1 MSTTVKMTYERVFQ
15 QLRQGGQPMSFR
27 ALCAALE
34 ITEKSDKRQLTG
46 VLEALANE
54 GRVLVNRHGDYGV
67 VEQMDLL
74 RGVVLGHRDG
84 YGFLKTERPGP
95 DWFLPPR
102 QMARVFP
109 GDRVLARPGG
119 HDRRGREKASIV
131 EVLERN
137 TEALAGRLKI
147 DAGISYLV
155 PENPQISQQ
164 VLIPPD
170 QRNGANNGDIVQ
182 VRITRQPERDAQPL
196 ATVERVLGD
205 ELDVATRIDVAITD
219 FGLPRE
225 FPAAVLREVEN
236 LPRPSLDKHGRD
248 MREIPFVTID
258 GADAKDFDDAVFA
271 RRTPKG
277 WRLWVAIADVSR
289 YVRPGTALDR
299 EAQARATSVYFP
311 GRVIPMLPPVLSDDL
326 CSLRPDE
333 DRYALIAELVISAE
347 GQLRS
352 SRFYPGLIRSR
363 ARLIYDDVAAEL
375 DAPDSRHP
383 HINTL
388 RTLSSLF
395 EALHAARQVRG
406 ALDFEGREVFFDI
419 GNDGHLRAIRPVT
432 RNRAHRLIEECMIM
446 ANVAA
451 ARFLRNRKL
460 QALNRVHPPPPADA
474 LDDFRKFLAE
484 WGLKLGGR
492 NKPRPKHYQAVLD
505 SVAGKPEAVLVQGA
519 LLRTLSQAVYS
530 PDTDGHFGLA
540 LDDYAHF
547 TSPIRRYPDLNVH
560 RTIKWALK
568 EGAGAVEP
576 DDGEALQV
584 LGVHCSERERNA
596 EQAGWNVVEA
606 LKCEYLEGRVGET
619 FEGEVVGVTNFGLF
633 VEIDT
638 VRISGLVHISSLGR
652 DYFQHEPEFHRL
664 RGERSGQMFRLGDR
678 MKVRLA
684 RVDSQERKID
694 FEPLAHRPL
703 IGYSRGIGAKG
714 RDQQA
719 NQWKEL

>member
-1 MSTTVKMTYERVFQ
+1 MKMTQDRVFQ
-15 QLRQGGQPMSFR
+15 LLRQAGQPMSFR
-27 ALCAALE
+27 ALCAELE
-34 ITEKSDKRQLTG
+34 VSEKAQKRQLTG
-46 VLEALANE
+46 LLEALANE

-102 QMARVFP
+102 QMSRVFP
-109 GDRVLARPGG
+109 GDRVLARSGG
-119 HDRRGREKASIV
+119 QDRRGRDKASIV

-137 TEALAGRLKI
+137 THELAGRLKL
-147 DAGISYLV
+147 DAGVSWLV
-155 PENPQISQQ
+155 PENPQFNHQIL
-164 VLIPPD
+164 VPPD
-170 QRNGANNGDIVQ
+170 QRGGAVDGDIVRVQ
-182 VRITRQPERDAQPL
+182 ITRQPERDAPPL
-196 ATVERVLGD
+196 ARVERVLGQD
-205 ELDVATRIDVAITD
+205 LDVSTRIDIAITD

-225 FPAAVLREVEN
+225 FSEQVMQEVAN
-236 LPRPSLDKHGRD
+236 LPRPSLDEHGRD
-248 MREIPFVTID
+248 KRDIPFVTID
-258 GADAKDFDDAVFA
+258 GIDAKDFDDAVYA

-326 CSLRPDE
+326 CSLRPDQ
-333 DRYALIAELVISAE
+333 DRYALIAELVISNE

-363 ARLIYDDVAAEL
+363 ARLVYDDVAAEL
-375 DAPDSRHP
+375 DNPKSKHP
-383 HINTL
+383 HIATL
-388 RTLSSLF
+388 RTLSSLY
-395 EALHAARQVRG
+395 EALHAARKVRG

-419 GNDGHLRAIRPVT
+419 GDDGRLRSIQPVT

-460 QALNRVHPPPPADA
+460 AALNRVHPAPP
-474 LDDFRKFLAE
+474 LDSLEDFRKFLTE

-492 NKPRPKHYQAVLD
+492 NKPGPKHYQAVLEAV
-505 SVAGKPEAVLVQGA
+505 SEKPEAVLVQGA

-530 PDTDGHFGLA
+530 PDSDGHFGLA

-560 RTIKWALK
+560 RTIKWALQ

-576 DDGEALQV
+576 DDDEALQV

-606 LKCEYLEGRVGET
+606 LKCEYLEGFVGET

-684 RVDSQERKID
+684 RVDSQDRKID

-714 RDQQA
+714 REQQA
-719 NQWKEL
+719 NQWREL